1 VASAPAAA
9 APAASARGR
18 VVVDLLGLKSDAGQV
33 LAALFRTSAGFPE
46 EPQRAQQR
54 KTVKI
59 RGRRVELAFDDVP
72 PGVFAVSLFHDEDAN
87 GKMKTG
93 MFGIPSEG
101 YGFTRDARGSF
112 GPPSF
117 EDARLQVSAG
127 ETKKVTIRMKY

>member
-1 VASAPAAA
+1 VAAA
-9 APAASARGR
+9 AVPANAPGR
-18 VVVDLLGLKSDAGQV
+18 VVVELLGLTSDAGQV
-33 LAALFRTSAGFPE
+33 LAALFRNSTGFPE

-54 KTVKI
+54 KLVKI
-59 RGRRVELAFDDVP
+59 KGRRVELAFDNVP
-72 PGVFAVSLFHDEDAN
+72 PGLFAVSLFHDEDAN

-117 EDARLQVSAG
+117 EDARLQLSAG
-127 ETKKVTIRMKY
+127 EAKKVTIHMKY